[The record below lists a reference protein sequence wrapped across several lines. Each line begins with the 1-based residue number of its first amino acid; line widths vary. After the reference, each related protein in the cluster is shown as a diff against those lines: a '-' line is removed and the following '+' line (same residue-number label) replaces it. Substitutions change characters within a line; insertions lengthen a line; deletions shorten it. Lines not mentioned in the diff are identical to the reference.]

1 MQDFSDLDRIQ
12 TCNLLSR
19 NQVRYSVA
27 PRSRFSVCKYNNFL
41 FLSKMKQCFLLIF
54 SIFFLISC
62 KKEKE
67 INPAKWEKISQQL
80 QIQSYPDGFKLKSG
94 KFTYNI
100 NSFNLPYKKVVLLN
114 ASLVGYFTELGLED
128 RIIGISS
135 PEYIYSEKVK
145 NLISSG
151 KIQNIGNE
159 QKYDLEKIIALKPD
173 VIFTNYIASFD
184 NTYHL
189 LRKNN
194 IEIIFLDEYLEQD
207 PLEKSKYLL
216 VFGKLFKE
224 DKIAISK
231 FNDIQKS
238 YDSLKNLAKT
248 SEKKPVVLANEMYG
262 NQWFLPGG
270 KSGFA
275 QFISDAN
282 ANYINAENQDSK
294 AVPMS
299 FEEVFA
305 KSGKAEYW
313 VNVGNHQAK
322 KELLQINPN
331 YTKMNV
337 FGTGKLYTISGREVG
352 KSNDY
357 FESGVVRAD
366 LVLKDYIKIF
376 HPQLLP
382 DYQLIYMKELK

>member
-1 MQDFSDLDRIQ
+1 
-12 TCNLLSR
+12 
-19 NQVRYSVA
+19 
-27 PRSRFSVCKYNNFL
+27 
-41 FLSKMKQCFLLIF
+41 MKHCFLLILIAF
-54 SIFFLISC
+54 SLASC
-62 KKEKE
+62 KKEIK
-67 INPAKWEKISQQL
+67 NSSQNWAKISENVQ
-80 QIQSYPDGFKLKSG
+80 FKEGEKTLFLKSG
-94 KFTYNI
+94 KFNYEI
-100 NSFNLPYKKVVLLN
+100 PVSKLPYKKVILLN
-114 ASLVGYFTELGLED
+114 ASLVGYFTELGLENK
-128 RIIGISS
+128 IIGISS

-159 QKYDLEKIIALKPD
+159 QKYDIEKIIALKPD
-173 VIFTNYIASFD
+173 AIFTNYIASFD
-184 NTYHL
+184 NTYDL

-194 IEIIFLDEYLEQD
+194 IEIIFLDEYLEQN

-216 VFGKLFKE
+216 VFGKLFNE

-231 FNDIQKS
+231 FNEIEKS
-238 YDSLKNLAKT
+238 YDSLKTLAKT
-248 SEKKPVVLANEMYG
+248 SVKKPVVLANEMYG

-282 ANYINAENQDSK
+282 ANYINAVNPNSK
-294 AVPMS
+294 AIPMS

-305 KSGKAEYW
+305 KAGNAEYW

-331 YTKMNV
+331 YAKMNV
-337 FGTGKLYTISGREVG
+337 FNNGKLYTISGKEVG